1 MKISSPLSSPPHS
14 RRRLAPVLPDRQR
27 DSGSGTKMLC
37 SLGKELAPP
46 SLGLYK
52 LHSAWAQRMWFFPL
66 PSGTP
71 VFPSCYRFRRVVAD
85 RWPGPPGRV
94 LVPMLLWVT
103 PTVLHL
109 APCSLAAQTVG
120 RDALRAAS
128 TFGSP
133 CGNSELLHPTE
144 QAGCR
149 RASQRSTFLPRKPSF
164 PSQPF
169 PFAASEAAAVGVGTH
184 TLLI

>member
-1 MKISSPLSSPPHS
+1 
-14 RRRLAPVLPDRQR
+14 
-27 DSGSGTKMLC
+27 MLC
-37 SLGKELAPP
+37 SLGKELAPR

-133 CGNSELLHPTE
+133 CGNSGLLHPTE

-149 RASQRSTFLPRKPSF
+149 RASQRSTFLLRKPSF

-169 PFAASEAAAVGVGTH
+169 PFAASEAAAMGVGTH
-184 TLLI
+184 TLLIWLLILPTDRNHPRVRPAPGGPPN